1 MTVQNGRLKE
11 LKSQL
16 SGTGIDIFLCSA
28 SFEERCTSI
37 VKNLD
42 PDQVRNVIVA
52 TNSSFGDLVEAK
64 PTFLRRRFQ
73 KAGVKVDDLLLDSDD
88 PIKSGDA
95 IANTIGTV
103 LSKATPQRFLIDIT
117 TFTREALLML
127 VQYLKTVAKKG
138 DEIEF
143 IYAHAKEYSVGN
155 SLEDKWLSKGIREV
169 RSVLG
174 FPGDLLPSRGN
185 HLVMLVGFEH
195 ERALSLIRECEPS
208 YLSLGLA
215 DEAERGTQPH
225 QGTNVRT
232 IQWLKSVL
240 STNYLDEF
248 VFSAYDAE
256 KTRDIL
262 RRQLEKIKEHNAII
276 APMNTKISTLGA
288 ALLALNDPSV
298 QLCYAQPNSYN
309 YRRYSLP
316 DDDYYIFRLSGFP
329 H

>member
-1 MTVQNGRLKE
+1 MTVQNGKLKE
-11 LKSQL
+11 LKNRL
-16 SGTGIDIFLCSA
+16 SDTEIDIFLCSA

-37 VKNLD
+37 TENLD
-42 PDQVRNVIVA
+42 PEWVKSVIVA
-52 TNSSFGDLVEAK
+52 TNTSFGDLVEDK
-64 PTFLRRRFQ
+64 RTLLTRRFQ
-73 KAGVKVDDLLLDSDD
+73 KAGVEVSDLPLDSND

-95 IANTIGTV
+95 IVNIIGTV
-103 LSKATPQRFLIDIT
+103 LSKTNPQRFLIDIT

-127 VQYLKTVAKKG
+127 VKYLKTVTKKG
-138 DEIEF
+138 DEVEF
-143 IYAHAKEYSVGN
+143 IYAHAKEYSVGD
-155 SLEDKWLSKGIREV
+155 SPEDKWLSKGIREV

-215 DEAERGTQPH
+215 NEAERGTQPH

-232 IQWLKSVL
+232 VQWLKSVL

-288 ALLALNDPSV
+288 ALLGLNDPSV
-298 QLCYAQPNSYN
+298 QLCYALPNSYN
-309 YRRYSLP
+309 YSRYSLP
-316 DDDYYIFRLSGFP
+316 DDDYYMFRLSGFP